1 MLTGPVDHC
10 DARGCSHK
18 CAYDYDTEDYKCTCP
33 PALFLS
39 DNERTC
45 AKRPAITDES
55 DSVPSS
61 TSSSTTQSSIKVEL
75 LPTDCLWSEWS
86 DWSDCTATC
95 GESAVS
101 SRTRKVIIPARYVY
115 YQNPSKE
122 LLLRRGI
129 WHLLLGDGTKVKNFL
144 TLRLL
149 SSILAW
155 SKLKTI

>member
-1 MLTGPVDHC
+1 VPLLENLDFTEIFVITGPVDHC

-45 AKRPAITDES
+45 AQRPAITDES

-86 DWSDCTATC
+86 DWSDCSATC

-115 YQNPSKE
+115 
-122 LLLRRGI
+122 
-129 WHLLLGDGTKVKNFL
+129 
-144 TLRLL
+144 LL
-149 SSILAW
+149 SESI
-155 SKLKTI
+155 